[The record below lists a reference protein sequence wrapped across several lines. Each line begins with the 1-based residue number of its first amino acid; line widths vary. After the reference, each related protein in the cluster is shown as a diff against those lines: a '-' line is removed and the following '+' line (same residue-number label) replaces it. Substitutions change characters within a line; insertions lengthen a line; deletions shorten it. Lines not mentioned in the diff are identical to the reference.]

1 MIDSSTFLPLRGIG
15 LLPAVIQRAFAL
27 ASALDEPDAAH
38 TLLRVTEVH
47 REGLVLHDGERLL
60 SGRMRPALRTALA
73 EASDAIAVGDWV
85 LAARTDLQEWW
96 VHARVPPLNQLAR
109 RLHDGRDKVQRQVIV
124 SNVDTALLVMGLDLD
139 FNLRRL
145 ERYVTL
151 VQLAGVSA
159 VVVLTKR
166 DLCAEADSRLAAVQA
181 MLPRET
187 CVVAVNALR
196 DEPGQALLPW
206 LQAGQTLVLLG
217 SSGAGKSTLTNA
229 LVGAQVQD
237 AGASRISDG
246 RGRHTT
252 TARSLHA
259 TPQGACIIDTPGL
272 RTLRLDG
279 EVEAVGA
286 VFDDITR
293 LALQCRFRDC
303 QHQAEPGCAVRDG
316 VPAPRLRSYQK
327 LLREARRDSQT
338 ALERKVQ
345 VQQWKARGRAAQ
357 QQMSAKRGELEG

>member
-1 MIDSSTFLPLRGIG
+1 MIDSSTFLALRGIG
-15 LLPAVIQRAFAL
+15 LLPAVIQRAL
-27 ASALDEPDAAH
+27 ALDEPDLAQ

-47 REGLVLHDGERLL
+47 RENLVLHDGLQTL
-60 SGRMRPALRTALA
+60 SGRMRPALRAALF
-73 EASDAIAVGDWV
+73 EASDAMAVGDWV
-85 LAARTDLQEWW
+85 LAERTGLAEWW
-96 VHARVPPLNQLAR
+96 VHARVPPLSQLAR

-151 VQLAGVSA
+151 VRLAGVAA

-166 DLCAEADSRLAAVQA
+166 DLCLDRDARLAAVQA

-187 CVVAVNALR
+187 CVVAVNALGN
-196 DEPGQALLPW
+196 EPGQALAPW
-206 LQAGQTLVLLG
+206 LQGGQTLVLLG

-229 LVGAQVQD
+229 LMGAQVQD
-237 AGASRISDG
+237 AGANRISDG

-303 QHQAEPGCAVRDG
+303 QHHAEPGCAVRDG
-316 VPAPRLRSYQK
+316 VPPPRLRSYHK
-327 LLREARRDSQT
+327 LLREAQRDTLS

-357 QQMSAKRGELEG
+357 QQMSAKRGELEGL

>member
-1 MIDSSTFLPLRGIG
+1 MIDSSTFLALKGIG
-15 LLPAVIQRAFAL
+15 LLPAVIQRALAL
-27 ASALDEPDAAH
+27 GEPDVPH
-38 TLLRVTEVH
+38 TLLRVTEVQ
-47 REGLVLHDGERLL
+47 REGLVLHDGHQPRA
-60 SGRMRPALRTALA
+60 GRMRPALRAALA
-73 EASDAIAVGDWV
+73 DASDAIAVGDWV
-85 LAARTDLQEWW
+85 LAERTGLHEWW
-96 VHARVPPLNQLAR
+96 VHARVPPLNQLSR

-151 VQLAGVSA
+151 VRLAGVAA

-166 DLCAEADSRLAAVQA
+166 DLCVDAETRVVAVQG

-187 CVVAVNALR
+187 CVVAVNALH
-196 DEPGQALLPW
+196 DEPGQLLAPW
-206 LQAGQTLVLLG
+206 MQAGQTLVLLG

-229 LVGAQVQD
+229 LAGGPLQD
-237 AGASRISDG
+237 TGASRISDG

-252 TARSLHA
+252 TARSLHV

-279 EVEAVGA
+279 EVEAVSA

-303 QHQAEPGCAVRDG
+303 QHHAEPGCAVRDG
-316 VPAPRLRSYQK
+316 VPTQRLRSYHK
-327 LLREARRDSQT
+327 LLREAQRDTLS
-338 ALERKVQ
+338 ALERQVQ
-345 VQQWKARGRAAQ
+345 VKQWKARGRAAH
-357 QQMSAKRGELEG
+357 QQMSAKRGELDGV